1 MCNVSIAIDG
11 PAGAGKSTIAKII
24 AKIKN
29 FTYIDTGAM
38 YRAVTLKI
46 LEENVSLQDRKKIEH
61 ILMNTR
67 IDFIDNDIYLND
79 IKVTQKIRSPQINQ
93 IVSDVAK
100 IPIVRKRLVELQQ
113 KIAQQH
119 SVVMDGRDIG
129 TYVLPRATFKF
140 FLTASIETRA
150 KRRFDE
156 LKEKNYSISLAEVQ
170 SEIEN
175 RDSIDSGRE
184 LAPLTQAEDAILID
198 TTGMSI
204 EEVVNEL
211 LSYIQ

>member
-46 LEENVSLQDRKKIEH
+46 LEENVSLQDIKKIDH
-61 ILMNTR
+61 ILMNTQ

-113 KIAQQH
+113 RIAQQH

-150 KRRFDE
+150 KRRFYE